1 MAITVTDVNDSAS
14 IIIDENAI
22 RAVYEM
28 DIYRI
33 ILMANETIYDVTES
47 FSTLIGQLPNNGG
60 NV

>member
-1 MAITVTDVNDSAS
+1 MAITVTDVNDGAS

-28 DIYRI
+28 DIYRM
-33 ILMANETIYDVTES
+33 ILMANGSIYDVTES
-47 FSTLIGQLPNNGG
+47 YTTLIGDLPPNGG

>member
-1 MAITVTDVNDSAS
+1 MAITVTDVNDGAS

-28 DIYRI
+28 DIYRM
-33 ILMANETIYDVTES
+33 ILMANGSIYDVTET
-47 FSTLIGQLPNNGG
+47 FAYLVGELPPNGG

>member
-1 MAITVTDVNDSAS
+1 MAITVTDVNDGAS

-28 DIYRI
+28 DIYRMV
-33 ILMANETIYDVTES
+33 LMANGSIYDVTES
-47 FSTLIGQLPNNGG
+47 YNTLTGELPPNGG

>member
-1 MAITVTDVNDSAS
+1 MAITVTDVNDGAS

-28 DIYRI
+28 DIYRM

-47 FSTLIGQLPNNGG
+47 FSTLIGQLPNTGG